1 MLDSIHLLML
11 KIIFHIHLKL
21 IHAGTGIVM
30 NNLRDK
36 FWVLQCRRM
45 IRSVIRKCI
54 IYHRYTSKM
63 KASPGLLPENRVRNA
78 AAFEMI
84 GIDYAHF
91 F

>member
-1 MLDSIHLLML
+1 ML
-11 KIIFHIHLKL
+11 KIIFHTHLKL
-21 IHAGTGIVM
+21 IHAGTDIVM

-54 IYHRYTSKM
+54 IYHASKTM
-63 KASPGLLPENRVRNA
+63 KASPGLLPENRVRDA